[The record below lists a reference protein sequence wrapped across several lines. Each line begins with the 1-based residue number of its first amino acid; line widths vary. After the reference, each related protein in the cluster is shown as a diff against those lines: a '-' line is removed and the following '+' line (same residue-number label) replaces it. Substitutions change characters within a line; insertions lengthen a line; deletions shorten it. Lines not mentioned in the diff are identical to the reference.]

1 MSQQWGRHAV
11 DLGPDVTVKRFA
23 GKHPE
28 QRPGSA
34 AQREWQALTLIERY
48 APGLAPAPVRLD
60 LDGPEPSVTMSRL
73 AGTPLRGI
81 RVSAAQRTAMAGAL
95 TALHAAIPPGEL
107 ARLPLRLGHQRL
119 EAGSLLAWAGAP
131 PPGRVPGPLITQ
143 AIRAGL
149 DWLARSGLAAGAG
162 ELDVPPVL
170 GQGDGNLENFLWD
183 GTRVRVV
190 DFEYSG
196 RSDRAFEL
204 ADVTEHVS
212 CWVDTEFDAA
222 AFLDCFDLSP
232 AETARLRECRR
243 LFALCWLK
251 LLLLQD
257 PPHPRNPP
265 GTVER
270 QAQRVLDRLG

>member
-1 MSQQWGRHAV
+1 MSQQWGRQEV
-11 DLGPDVTVKRFA
+11 DVRPDVTVKRFSFD
-23 GKHPE
+23 GH
-28 QRPGSA
+28 QSPGSA
-34 AQREWQALTLIERY
+34 ARREWRALELIAQY
-48 APGLAPAPVRLD
+48 APGLAPEPLEAD
-60 LDGPEPSVTMSRL
+60 LTGLPPSVTMSRL
-73 AGTPLRGI
+73 AGTVLRSTTVDGA
-81 RVSAAQRTAMAGAL
+81 RLAALVSALTELHGAVP
-95 TALHAAIPPGEL
+95 AHEL
-107 ARLPLRLGHQRL
+107 AALPPRLGHQRL

-131 PPGRVPGPLITQ
+131 PGRAPGPLITE

-149 DWLARSGLAAGAG
+149 DWLASSGLATSAG

-183 GTRVRVV
+183 GTRVQIV

-204 ADVTEHVS
+204 ADLTEHVS

-222 AFLDCFDLSP
+222 AFLACFDLSR
-232 AETARLRECRR
+232 AEAARLRECRR